1 MILNDKRFFPIVILT
16 AILTAAVFYSDARAE
31 SDTFPMPSVIQPNVS
46 FWTKIY
52 TEYPSNHGVLHDSRK
67 LNIIYGVIEL
77 MDPDLYGGRK
87 TNKKRIKKAKK
98 KYKAILAKLMRG
110 QAPVGPVEQQ
120 VAGLFGPDT
129 KPAEFRAAMRHIRCQ
144 TGQKD
149 RFRDGVIRSG
159 AYIDEI
165 KRIFRSQGL
174 PEDLSYLPHVES
186 SFNPNAY
193 SKFGAAG
200 MWQFTR
206 STGKHYMKVGYTID
220 ERRDPIIS
228 SYAAAKLL
236 RHNYRKLQ
244 NWPLAMTAYNHGL
257 SGMLRAQRKKGS
269 YERIFKEY
277 RSRIFKFA
285 SRNFY
290 SEFLAAREAAKNY
303 RKYFGDL
310 KLDTPVKSREV
321 VLKGYVSLPQMAR
334 HLNLKIAELRQLNPA
349 LRPPVFRGQKYV
361 PKGYRLRLPY
371 RNDKDWE
378 ILLAKFEDKFY
389 KHYQKKSRIYT
400 VQRGDTAGKIA
411 RIHGVKLADL
421 IAANNLNFRST
432 IYVNQNLR
440 IPLPDEKPIL
450 VAKRQPDKP
459 QKAKDAVASQSK
471 QIEKVVL
478 PQENPETRLLIASR
492 SAAQT
497 SKGVDPNMR
506 LTAAHEQ
513 SLPVSNQKTNLAQEK
528 ALKESPKD
536 QPDNSLFVAN
546 PTVEYPPNPKIDT
559 KPTVVVA
566 LREADKPE
574 TESAPVLADLAPD
587 SEEKL
592 RVSEFSP
599 ANPPD
604 HDMFVANPMVESLP
618 VHEERN
624 QLPVEVATV
633 GIESKAISPLP
644 AGRPAAPAN
653 DSPQN
658 NPEVVLANLSVK
670 KTWNQNGKQVGIIG
684 VEVEETLG
692 HYAEWLNVPA
702 REIRRLNGF
711 RYGRALHLNQKIKIP
726 LHRVTREEFV
736 EKRFEHH
743 QELAEDFFAS
753 YRVERV
759 MTYSIKKGDNI
770 WTLSYQEFEVPLWL
784 IKRYNAG
791 VDFSALMPSQK
802 LLIPI
807 IEKNV

>member
-1 MILNDKRFFPIVILT
+1 M
-16 AILTAAVFYSDARAE
+16 
-31 SDTFPMPSVIQPNVS
+31 
-46 FWTKIY
+46 
-52 TEYPSNHGVLHDSRK
+52 
-67 LNIIYGVIEL
+67 
-77 MDPDLYGGRK
+77 
-87 TNKKRIKKAKK
+87 
-98 KYKAILAKLMRG
+98 
-110 QAPVGPVEQQ
+110 EQQ

-129 KPAEFRAAMRHIRCQ
+129 KPAEFRAAMRNIRCQ

-159 AYIDEI
+159 AYLDEI

-220 ERRDPIIS
+220 ERRDPMIS
-228 SYAAAKLL
+228 TYAAAKLL

-269 YERIFKEY
+269 YERIFTEY

-303 RKYFGDL
+303 RQYFGDL

-349 LRPPVFRGQKYV
+349 LRHPVFRGQKYV

-400 VQRGDTAGKIA
+400 VQRGDTAGEIA

-421 IAANNLNFRST
+421 IAANNLNSRST

-450 VAKRQPDKP
+450 VAKRRPDKP

-478 PQENPETRLLIASR
+478 PQQDPETRLLIASR

-497 SKGVDPNMR
+497 SGGVDENMPAVESKKLDR
-506 LTAAHEQ
+506 PIADQTPDITQ
-513 SLPVSNQKTNLAQEK
+513 DK
-528 ALKESPKD
+528 ATKKSP
-536 QPDNSLFVAN
+536 
-546 PTVEYPPNPKIDT
+546 E
-559 KPTVVVA
+559 
-566 LREADKPE
+566 
-574 TESAPVLADLAPD
+574 
-587 SEEKL
+587 
-592 RVSEFSP
+592 
-599 ANPPD
+599 NPPD
-604 HDMFVANPMVESLP
+604 NDMFVANPMVESLP

-658 NPEVVLANLSVK
+658 NPEVVLANLAVK
-670 KTWNQNGKQVGIIG
+670 KTWNQNGKQVGIIR

-791 VDFSALMPSQK
+791 VDFSALIPSQK
-802 LLIPI
+802 LLSR
-807 IEKNV
+807 

>member
-303 RKYFGDL
+303 RQYFGDL

-378 ILLAKFEDKFY
+378 TLLAKFEDKFY

-400 VQRGDTAGKIA
+400 VQRGDTAGEIA

-421 IAANNLNFRST
+421 IAANNLNSRST

-478 PQENPETRLLIASR
+478 PQEDPETRLLIASR

-497 SKGVDPNMR
+497 SKGLDPNMR

-513 SLPVSNQKTNLAQEK
+513 SLPASDQKTDLAQEK
-528 ALKESPKD
+528 ALKASPKD
-536 QPDNSLFVAN
+536 QPDNSL
-546 PTVEYPPNPKIDT
+546 
-559 KPTVVVA
+559 
-566 LREADKPE
+566 
-574 TESAPVLADLAPD
+574 
-587 SEEKL
+587 
-592 RVSEFSP
+592 
-599 ANPPD
+599 
-604 HDMFVANPMVESLP
+604 FVANPMVESLP

-644 AGRPAAPAN
+644 AARPAAPAN

-658 NPEVVLANLSVK
+658 NPEVVLANLAVK

>member
-1 MILNDKRFFPIVILT
+1 
-16 AILTAAVFYSDARAE
+16 
-31 SDTFPMPSVIQPNVS
+31 
-46 FWTKIY
+46 
-52 TEYPSNHGVLHDSRK
+52 
-67 LNIIYGVIEL
+67 
-77 MDPDLYGGRK
+77 
-87 TNKKRIKKAKK
+87 
-98 KYKAILAKLMRG
+98 
-110 QAPVGPVEQQ
+110 
-120 VAGLFGPDT
+120 
-129 KPAEFRAAMRHIRCQ
+129 
-144 TGQKD
+144 
-149 RFRDGVIRSG
+149 
-159 AYIDEI
+159 
-165 KRIFRSQGL
+165 
-174 PEDLSYLPHVES
+174 
-186 SFNPNAY
+186 
-193 SKFGAAG
+193 
-200 MWQFTR
+200 
-206 STGKHYMKVGYTID
+206 
-220 ERRDPIIS
+220 
-228 SYAAAKLL
+228 
-236 RHNYRKLQ
+236 
-244 NWPLAMTAYNHGL
+244 
-257 SGMLRAQRKKGS
+257 
-269 YERIFKEY
+269 
-277 RSRIFKFA
+277 
-285 SRNFY
+285 
-290 SEFLAAREAAKNY
+290 
-303 RKYFGDL
+303 
-310 KLDTPVKSREV
+310 
-321 VLKGYVSLPQMAR
+321 MAR

-349 LRPPVFRGQKYV
+349 LRHPVFRGQKYV

-400 VQRGDTAGKIA
+400 VQRGDTAGEIA

-421 IAANNLNFRST
+421 IAANNLNSRST

-450 VAKRQPDKP
+450 VAKRRPDKP
-459 QKAKDAVASQSK
+459 KKAKDAVASQSK

-478 PQENPETRLLIASR
+478 PRQDPETRLLIASR

-497 SKGVDPNMR
+497 SGGVDENMPAVESKKLDR
-506 LTAAHEQ
+506 PIADQTPDITQ
-513 SLPVSNQKTNLAQEK
+513 DK
-528 ALKESPKD
+528 ATKKSP
-536 QPDNSLFVAN
+536 
-546 PTVEYPPNPKIDT
+546 E
-559 KPTVVVA
+559 
-566 LREADKPE
+566 
-574 TESAPVLADLAPD
+574 
-587 SEEKL
+587 
-592 RVSEFSP
+592 
-599 ANPPD
+599 NPPD
-604 HDMFVANPMVESLP
+604 NDMFVANPMVESLP

-670 KTWNQNGKQVGIIG
+670 KTWNQNGKQVGIIR

-692 HYAEWLNVPA
+692 HYAEWLNVSA

-791 VDFSALMPSQK
+791 VDFSALIPSQK

>member
-1 MILNDKRFFPIVILT
+1 
-16 AILTAAVFYSDARAE
+16 
-31 SDTFPMPSVIQPNVS
+31 
-46 FWTKIY
+46 
-52 TEYPSNHGVLHDSRK
+52 
-67 LNIIYGVIEL
+67 
-77 MDPDLYGGRK
+77 
-87 TNKKRIKKAKK
+87 
-98 KYKAILAKLMRG
+98 
-110 QAPVGPVEQQ
+110 
-120 VAGLFGPDT
+120 
-129 KPAEFRAAMRHIRCQ
+129 
-144 TGQKD
+144 
-149 RFRDGVIRSG
+149 
-159 AYIDEI
+159 
-165 KRIFRSQGL
+165 
-174 PEDLSYLPHVES
+174 
-186 SFNPNAY
+186 
-193 SKFGAAG
+193 
-200 MWQFTR
+200 
-206 STGKHYMKVGYTID
+206 
-220 ERRDPIIS
+220 
-228 SYAAAKLL
+228 
-236 RHNYRKLQ
+236 
-244 NWPLAMTAYNHGL
+244 
-257 SGMLRAQRKKGS
+257 
-269 YERIFKEY
+269 
-277 RSRIFKFA
+277 
-285 SRNFY
+285 
-290 SEFLAAREAAKNY
+290 
-303 RKYFGDL
+303 
-310 KLDTPVKSREV
+310 
-321 VLKGYVSLPQMAR
+321 MAR

-349 LRPPVFRGQKYV
+349 LRHPVFRGQKYV

-400 VQRGDTAGKIA
+400 VQRGDTAGEIA

-450 VAKRQPDKP
+450 VAKHQPDKP
-459 QKAKDAVASQSK
+459 QKVKDAVASQSK

-478 PQENPETRLLIASR
+478 PQEDPETRLLIASR

-497 SKGVDPNMR
+497 SKGLDPKMR

-513 SLPVSNQKTNLAQEK
+513 SLPASNQKTNLAQEK

-546 PTVEYPPNPKIDT
+546 P
-559 KPTVVVA
+559 
-566 LREADKPE
+566 
-574 TESAPVLADLAPD
+574 
-587 SEEKL
+587 
-592 RVSEFSP
+592 
-599 ANPPD
+599 
-604 HDMFVANPMVESLP
+604 MVESLP

-633 GIESKAISPLP
+633 GVESKAISPLP
-644 AGRPAAPAN
+644 PARLAPAN

-658 NPEVVLANLSVK
+658 NPEVVLANLAVK
-670 KTWNQNGKQVGIIG
+670 KTWNQNGKQVGTIR

-791 VDFSALMPSQK
+791 VDFSALIPSQK

>member
-1 MILNDKRFFPIVILT
+1 MNLKCNRLFPIVILT
-16 AILTAAVFYSDARAE
+16 AILTAAVFCSDARAE
-31 SDTFPMPSVIQPNVS
+31 ADTFPVPAVIQPNVS
-46 FWTKIY
+46 FWAKIY
-52 TEYPSNHGVLHDSRK
+52 TEYPSNQGVLHDSRN

-77 MDPDLYGGRK
+77 VDPDRYRGRK
-87 TNKKRIKKAKK
+87 TNRKRIKKAKE

-110 QAPVGPVEQQ
+110 QAPGGPVEQQ
-120 VAGLFGPDT
+120 VAELFGPDT
-129 KPAEFRAAMRHIRCQ
+129 KPAEFRAAMRNIRCQ

-149 RFRDGVIRSG
+149 RFRAGVIRSG
-159 AYIDEI
+159 AYLDEI

-174 PEDLSYLPHVES
+174 PEDLAYLPHVES

-193 SKFGAAG
+193 SKFGASG

-236 RHNYRKLQ
+236 RHNYRKLH

-269 YERIFKEY
+269 YERIFTEY

-303 RKYFGDL
+303 RQYFGDL

-400 VQRGDTAGKIA
+400 VQRGDTAGEIA

-421 IAANNLNFRST
+421 IAANNLNSRST

-459 QKAKDAVASQSK
+459 QKAKDAVVSQSK
-471 QIEKVVL
+471 QIEKVGL
-478 PQENPETRLLIASR
+478 PQADPETRLLIAGR

-497 SKGVDPNMR
+497 SQGVDSNMR

-513 SLPVSNQKTNLAQEK
+513 SLPVFDQKTDLVQEK
-528 ALKESPKD
+528 ALQEAPKD

-546 PTVEYPPNPKIDT
+546 PMLEYLPASKERAQTPAEI
-559 KPTVVVA
+559 
-566 LREADKPE
+566 
-574 TESAPVLADLAPD
+574 ADLVSDEAEGTLGSEAPQSVPVNKAD
-587 SEEKL
+587 EKTIARLGDDQQSKAMKVKDVAESKRSAFSEEK
-592 RVSEFSP
+592 SELELSRE
-599 ANPPD
+599 
-604 HDMFVANPMVESLP
+604 ME
-618 VHEERN
+618 
-624 QLPVEVATV
+624 T
-633 GIESKAISPLP
+633 
-644 AGRPAAPAN
+644 RPATPAIN
-653 DSPQN
+653 SPQN
-658 NPEVVLANLSVK
+658 DPEVVLANLSVK
-670 KTWNQNGKQVGIIG
+670 KTWNQNGKQVGIIR

-784 IKRYNAG
+784 IKRYNTG
-791 VDFSALMPSQK
+791 VDFNSLVPAQK

-807 IEKNV
+807 VEKNV

>member
-1 MILNDKRFFPIVILT
+1 MNLSYKRLFPIVILT
-16 AILTAAVFYSDARAE
+16 AILTAAVFCSDARAE
-31 SDTFPMPSVIQPNVS
+31 SDTFPVPLVIQPNVS

-52 TEYPSNHGVLHDSRK
+52 TEYPSNLGVLHDSRK

-87 TNKKRIKKAKK
+87 TNKNRIKKAKK

-129 KPAEFRAAMRHIRCQ
+129 KPAEFRAAMRNIRCQ

-159 AYIDEI
+159 AYLDEI

-220 ERRDPIIS
+220 ERRDPMIS
-228 SYAAAKLL
+228 TYAAAKLL

-269 YERIFKEY
+269 YERIFTEY

-303 RKYFGDL
+303 RQYFGDL
-310 KLDTPVKSREV
+310 KLDTPVKSRDV

-349 LRPPVFRGQKYV
+349 LRHPVFRGQKYV

-400 VQRGDTAGKIA
+400 VQRGDTAGEIA

-421 IAANNLNFRST
+421 IAANNLNSRST

-450 VAKRQPDKP
+450 VAKRRPDKP
-459 QKAKDAVASQSK
+459 KKAKDAVASQSK

-478 PQENPETRLLIASR
+478 PRQDPETRLLIASR

-497 SKGVDPNMR
+497 SGGVDENMPAVESKKLDR
-506 LTAAHEQ
+506 PIADQTPDITQ
-513 SLPVSNQKTNLAQEK
+513 DK
-528 ALKESPKD
+528 ATKKSP
-536 QPDNSLFVAN
+536 
-546 PTVEYPPNPKIDT
+546 E
-559 KPTVVVA
+559 
-566 LREADKPE
+566 
-574 TESAPVLADLAPD
+574 
-587 SEEKL
+587 
-592 RVSEFSP
+592 
-599 ANPPD
+599 NPPD
-604 HDMFVANPMVESLP
+604 NDMFVANPMVESLP

-670 KTWNQNGKQVGIIG
+670 KTWNQNGKQVGIIR

-692 HYAEWLNVPA
+692 HYAEWLNVSA

-791 VDFSALMPSQK
+791 VDFSALIPSQK